1 MAMVGK
7 DEKCNFLHVDSM
19 LADVKNKGQRLDVA
33 KKWFDR
39 VMWLNALNATE
50 GKAPLSYKE
59 VEDVMKAQLRDQY
72 LYEYPRGV
80 STAGMVDLG
89 VRMIKIT
96 MCRGCTESRTRTRR
110 GQGADGYGAYN
121 NNGAGAGG
129 KNRNGRGRGGAGTD
143 RRGGGRNGQPVQPVK
158 PEKYGIA

>member
-1 MAMVGK
+1 MNMVGK

-110 GQGADGYGAYN
+110 GQGAAERTATAPTTTTALGRGARTGMG
-121 NNGAGAGG
+121 GAGAEPALTGEG
-129 KNRNGRGRGGAGTD
+129 EDGTGS
-143 RRGGGRNGQPVQPVK
+143 RYSR
-158 PEKYGIA
+158 